1 MKRTFAI
8 FLSIAALLLAAAP
21 LAGQEYPYK
30 GGEKLSYTV
39 HYKCGISADLA
50 YVDLACTEDAS
61 SFSVKANVAT
71 YKFWDTFFKMRDTFE
86 TKFAKTG
93 NRPISYHRDVTEG
106 GYWAKNWL
114 TWSAD
119 ASQYRSITE
128 KKTRPRRDT
137 VYRESEIVYDVINLI
152 YKVRGEKFEKLSS
165 GKPVHYLHVV
175 DRDIFDCT
183 VRAVGREQKKVAKT
197 GTFNTVKLAIAIVPH
212 NVSEPADDDSELRVG
227 ADSNGDFTGEEKV
240 FFWVT
245 DDENHLPVF
254 FSTSLNLGSIQGRLS
269 SYEGLKHPLTSK
281 TE

>member
-106 GYWAKNWL
+106 GYWARNWL

-152 YKVRGEKFEKLSS
+152 YKALVRQACPLSPRRGPRHLRLHCQGGGPRAEES
-165 GKPVHYLHVV
+165 GQ
-175 DRDIFDCT
+175 DRHFQHRQACHRH
-183 VRAVGREQKKVAKT
+183 RAAQCERAGGR
-197 GTFNTVKLAIAIVPH
+197 
-212 NVSEPADDDSELRVG
+212 
-227 ADSNGDFTGEEKV
+227 
-240 FFWVT
+240 
-245 DDENHLPVF
+245 
-254 FSTSLNLGSIQGRLS
+254 
-269 SYEGLKHPLTSK
+269 
-281 TE
+281 

>member
-106 GYWAKNWL
+106 GYWARNWL

-152 YKVRGEKFEKLSS
+152 YKATYIFRVSYNNYTFIFFFNKSLFFNLFFLSFFLFGLFVNCNDRSFNLCNRKICCLSS
-165 GKPVHYLHVV
+165 PQ
-175 DRDIFDCT
+175 
-183 VRAVGREQKKVAKT
+183 E
-197 GTFNTVKLAIAIVPH
+197 
-212 NVSEPADDDSELRVG
+212 
-227 ADSNGDFTGEEKV
+227 
-240 FFWVT
+240 
-245 DDENHLPVF
+245 
-254 FSTSLNLGSIQGRLS
+254 
-269 SYEGLKHPLTSK
+269 
-281 TE
+281 